1 MWFSEKIDIGLVDLS
16 NMVFFLVLK
25 LVVLNEIGILRVEV
39 FVDMDFFLLNGRE
52 CKFLEEDC
60 SFMLLGFR
68 VVMWIFVD
76 LLFVI
81 LDCKFE
87 IVFMKRSKNFFL

>member
-52 CKFLEEDC
+52 FKFLEEDC

-76 LLFVI
+76 
-81 LDCKFE
+81 
-87 IVFMKRSKNFFL
+87 